1 MRMHW
6 LRRSF
11 ITGFFVTVPLIV
23 SVAALVWGFRVVDG
37 VTAPLYSGCLAGTSR
52 ALDC

>member
-1 MRMHW
+1 MIQW

-23 SVAALVWGFRVVDG
+23 SVAALVWAFQVRRQLRD
-37 VTAPLYSGCLAGTSR
+37 A
-52 ALDC
+52 DCHPGARP